1 MAVVVEISNTQ
12 HLAYSPLNEK
22 HNILYNRARH
32 IFNQRFIQK
41 PWFDLNPFLD
51 KADEDENNFEN
62 FVPDDFKGVQ
72 PLQSLCIVEDYFSSK
87 PLLTKEFEIG
97 EFLSFSKYE
106 TCAFVCFV

>member
-12 HLAYSPLNEK
+12 HLAFSPLNEK

-51 KADEDENNFEN
+51 KADEQNIDIDN
-62 FVPDDFKGVQ
+62 FVPDDYKGVQ
-72 PLQSLCIVEDYFSSK
+72 PLQSLCVVEDYFSNK
-87 PLLTKEFEIG
+87 PLLTKEFGIG
-97 EFLSFSKYE
+97 GYLFI
-106 TCAFVCFV
+106 